1 MMNNALEKYIHDVI
15 DTEYIFENKYDDEND
30 DAKRALK
37 ELFEN
42 LPALESK
49 KLSFLLDLV
58 LQNSISK
65 VNRKN
70 GLVVFISKILTITA
84 ETLDYKLCHCEKQF
98 LIFNSKKWVDI
109 DSQLLREFLKKAAR
123 KMGVSDFIATE
134 TGFVNKLQK
143 QIEQDAYFET
153 TLPKNISYIN
163 VENGIVRI
171 SRKGV
176 SIIAHTPMLQL
187 KHCHDF
193 RYHLNKEYNKLESL
207 NKIIPSLNVQ
217 KSLQQSIAQVLI
229 KDYSNDKKICMYSMD
244 SISLEIFIETI
255 KGVLPQEVVTSY
267 FESDLEIENM
277 FINYKE
283 IKKNPKLLENITI
296 IPCDE
301 MAVKKLNFSNC
312 ITESKAEILHW
323 LVDGAKEIIK
333 NRQVYIAKECESF
346 KERFNTVKLFAEESG
361 LTKTPKDS
369 KSIVTTYEN
378 VLKQYESFCELHDE
392 EPLGRGNFNKEL
404 KALGFESTR
413 RESGNVWFAKFA

>member
-1 MMNNALEKYIHDVI
+1 MNKALEKYIHDVI
-15 DTEYIFENKYDDEND
+15 DTEYIFEDKYDDEND
-30 DAKRALK
+30 DAKRVLKAL
-37 ELFEN
+37 LEN
-42 LPALESK
+42 LPALGSE

-70 GLVVFISKILTITA
+70 GSVVFISKILTITA
-84 ETLDYKLCHCEKQF
+84 ETLNYKLCNCEKQF
-98 LIFNSKKWVDI
+98 TIFNSKKWIDI
-109 DSQLLREFLKKAAR
+109 SSQLLREFLKKAAR
-123 KMGVSDFIATE
+123 KMGISDFIATE

-163 VENGIVRI
+163 VENGIVMI
-171 SRKGV
+171 SKKGV
-176 SIIAHTPMLQL
+176 SIIGHTPKLQL

-193 RYHLNKEYNKLESL
+193 SYHLNKEYNKLESL
-207 NKIIPSLNVQ
+207 NTIIGSSNIQ

-229 KDYSNDKKICMYSMD
+229 KDYSNGKKICMYNMD

-255 KGVLPQEVVTSY
+255 KGVLPQEVATSY
-267 FESDLEIENM
+267 FGSNLEIENM

-283 IKKNPKLLENITI
+283 IKNNPKLLENITL

-301 MAVKKLNFSNC
+301 MAVKNFNFLHF

-323 LVDGAKEIIK
+323 LIDGVKEIIK
-333 NRQVYIAKECESF
+333 NRQVYIAKECEEF
-346 KERFNTVKLFAEESG
+346 KERFNIVKLFAEESG
-361 LTKTPKDS
+361 LTKTPKSS
-369 KSIVTTYEN
+369 KSIVITYEN

>member
-1 MMNNALEKYIHDVI
+1 MNNSLEKYIHAII
-15 DTEYIFENKYDDEND
+15 DTEIIFEDKYDYEND

-37 ELFEN
+37 ELLKN

-49 KLSFLLDLV
+49 KLSLLLDLV

-65 VNRKN
+65 VNKKN

-84 ETLDYKLCHCEKQF
+84 ESLNYKLCHCEKQF
-98 LIFNSKKWVDI
+98 SIFNSKKWIDI
-109 DSQLLREFLKKAAR
+109 DSQLLREFLKNAAR
-123 KMGVSDFIATE
+123 KMGISDFIATE

-163 VENGIVRI
+163 VENGIVMI
-171 SRKGV
+171 SKKEV

-193 RYHLNKEYNKLESL
+193 DYHLNKEYNKLESL
-207 NKIIPSLNVQ
+207 NKIIPSINVQ

-229 KDYSNDKKICMYSMD
+229 KDYSNDKKICMYNME
-244 SISLEIFIETI
+244 SISLQVFIETI

-283 IKKNPKLLENITI
+283 IKKNPKLLENITL

-301 MAVKKLNFSNC
+301 MAVKEFNFSNC

-323 LVDGAKEIIK
+323 LVDGAREIIK

-361 LTKTPKDS
+361 LIKTPKGS

-392 EPLGRGNFNKEL
+392 EPLGRGTFNKEL